1 MGRPVSYTI
10 PSLFNGVSQQ
20 PDSIRHPSQ
29 LTSQVNR
36 MSDLVKGL
44 GKRAP
49 TQHVV
54 KLQTALAGNAFL
66 HTINRDVVERY
77 TVIITN
83 GDLKVYDLA
92 GNEKT
97 VAFPDAKAYLTAT
110 NPRAE
115 FAAVTI
121 ADFTFIVNK
130 TTTVAMDPTQ
140 DGQTLT
146 GTVQTFSNLPAGV
159 TGNIYEI
166 KGDANTQFD
175 NYFVEKLA
183 TGVWKEREKPDLEDA
198 FDASTMPHQLVRESS
213 GDFTFQQATWGG
225 RLAGDETTS
234 EEPGFVGKKVTDVF
248 FHRNRLGLTAGEAIV
263 FSAAGEFFNFWRE
276 TATAVLDSDPI
287 DGAVSHTKVSNINHA
302 VPFNK
307 SLLLF
312 SDQTQFELST
322 DTVLTSKTVK
332 IDQSTEF
339 ESVGTARPVGAG
351 QNVFFATQRGRF
363 SGIREYFVETNTV
376 SNDAADVT
384 GHVPEFLPKNIF
396 KLAASSNEDL
406 LLGLTTDN
414 ANRVYVYKYFWVGDE
429 KVQSS
434 WSFWEFD
441 SGDTVL
447 NVDFIQSEIWIAIE
461 RSDGVYLEKIQLQDD
476 PEFADFGYDVL
487 LDRRHSFDETDATYD
502 AGNDETTWTLPYV
515 DSGTFQLVLTGD
527 YAGRK
532 GEVVPIT
539 RPTSSTIKAS
549 GKFDTGDVVV
559 GRVYNSS
566 AELSKQFVRE
576 TVGEGSKPVL
586 EGDLYLQ
593 DMKFSFKDTGYF
605 EVHVKP
611 RKGGDTFIDA
621 STGRIIGES
630 FVVGEVPITTGTFS
644 ICIGADAQE
653 VTITVVNNSHLPDNI
668 TLAGWTGDFVLK
680 HGRV

>member
-1 MGRPVSYTI
+1 
-10 PSLFNGVSQQ
+10 
-20 PDSIRHPSQ
+20 
-29 LTSQVNR
+29 

-644 ICIGADAQE
+644 IGIGADAQE